1 MKIDRIV
8 KSLSIICVLITTMI
22 VSKVQAETNYISGYL
37 YGNHKWVASNT
48 YILKG
53 FTYVM
58 NNAVLD
64 IEAGTII
71 KGASGSGTSGNA
83 ANDFGCLFVCR
94 GGKVNAIG
102 SVDKPIIFTAEVDDV
117 TDSGDLPFPTRGLW
131 GGVVLFG
138 NARINNAGWTTNNV
152 SYDIYEGLPDLV
164 VTNAVNGQ
172 VDFIHRY
179 GGSDDSD
186 SSGVYKY
193 VSVRHGGKKLTTDK
207 EINGWSMGAVG
218 RGTTME
224 YLEAYGK
231 RI

>member
-94 GGKVNAIG
+94 GGKVNAVG
-102 SVDKPIIFTAEVDDV
+102 SVSRYKEETFGTICCASEVGQ
-117 TDSGDLPFPTRGLW
+117 T
-131 GGVVLFG
+131 
-138 NARINNAGWTTNNV
+138 
-152 SYDIYEGLPDLV
+152 SY
-164 VTNAVNGQ
+164 
-172 VDFIHRY
+172 
-179 GGSDDSD
+179 SDDCTYSRY
-186 SSGVYKY
+186 S
-193 VSVRHGGKKLTTDK
+193 R
-207 EINGWSMGAVG
+207 
-218 RGTTME
+218 
-224 YLEAYGK
+224 
-231 RI
+231 